1 MSDNKL
7 HGTNRSLSVSDTLAN
22 IDDDDNDRMNKVSIP
37 VVRIPGQIPSSRPF
51 QTNNDH
57 ASGASATLAHDG
69 DDSLSKSKKKKKSK
83 GFWSRLFSCFVPSL
97 AAHDAELD
105 ADPRVGR
112 PTRNGSSAKRT
123 NAEKQEDDDK
133 ADSNKLT
140 DETAVSRPPLTATR
154 NSVNMSSTTP
164 SHPNPPHLMI
174 PNAPIVITA
183 PSTPAYNSFDLDP
196 DPDTVIP
203 PTPKGSHLLPVDETE
218 GVTSGAVQPP
228 GSTAHPDKEESDRG
242 TFTDDEF
249 HDAKD
254 EEEHIDAEEMRLI
267 MNAGSGIPIVDG
279 KPKPLLPPLAEHH
292 RGRKC
297 LVSGRSPS
305 ARNPLDHA
313 TLRFSTWTKHS
324 FIPASKYDCCDFG
337 AAEYD

>member
-1 MSDNKL
+1 
-7 HGTNRSLSVSDTLAN
+7 
-22 IDDDDNDRMNKVSIP
+22 
-37 VVRIPGQIPSSRPF
+37 
-51 QTNNDH
+51 
-57 ASGASATLAHDG
+57 
-69 DDSLSKSKKKKKSK
+69 
-83 GFWSRLFSCFVPSL
+83 
-97 AAHDAELD
+97 
-105 ADPRVGR
+105 
-112 PTRNGSSAKRT
+112 
-123 NAEKQEDDDK
+123 
-133 ADSNKLT
+133 
-140 DETAVSRPPLTATR
+140 
-154 NSVNMSSTTP
+154 
-164 SHPNPPHLMI
+164 MI

-196 DPDTVIP
+196 DPDTLIP

-254 EEEHIDAEEMRLI
+254 EEEHIDAEELRLI

-297 LVSGRSPS
+297 LVRASLRPCASNLVNNSPI
-305 ARNPLDHA
+305 
-313 TLRFSTWTKHS
+313 RFLTWMKPS
-324 FIPASKYDCCDFG
+324 FIPASRYNS
-337 AAEYD
+337 